1 MKTIEANDARIALL
15 RARDVVMNAR
25 IIRKLERK
33 KRALLK
39 ADN

>member
-1 MKTIEANDARIALL
+1 MKTIEAIDARIALL
-15 RARDVVMNAR
+15 CARDAVMNAR